1 MSNVIPYINGRFDQT
16 SIAQSYPLIIDMS
29 EQGVQG
35 MPNSNI
41 NVVERIEKTYSNNSV
56 DTYTVFY
63 TNGKTVDYQIKK
75 NGGGSGSFNIDE
87 ISVRDNILYI
97 PKEVLIP

>member
-1 MSNVIPYINGRFDQT
+1 MSNVIPYVNGRFDQT
-16 SIAQSYPLIIDMS
+16 SIVQSYPLIIDMS

-41 NVVERIEKTYSNNSV
+41 NVVERIEKTYSDGTI
-56 DTYTVFY
+56 DTYTIFY
-63 TNGKTVDYQIKK
+63 TDGRTVDYQIKI
-75 NGGGSGSFNIDE
+75 GGGSDSFNTDKIF
-87 ISVRDNILYI
+87 VRDNTLYM